1 MGLFSS
7 GGKFKWGGFFIT
19 LALCVAGILILSFPG
34 ESFTVVSYIVATCCC
49 LTGIFLFGRMI
60 AKKEQGMKRGLT
72 ILFSIFTIICGITA
86 FIFPDK
92 VIGIYPMF
100 IGLFVVL
107 DGAFTL
113 QILLKAKGYMLKAW
127 WFLIFLAGLTIFFG
141 FVSIRTQATEK
152 NIANGLYA
160 FIFGMTVFVCG
171 LHNLFA
177 LLFLRGVVSKMKGY
191 SSEEKPKPKD
201 KHYDDEDDEEE
212 YHRPRKPK
220 RPVYDEDDEDDYYYR
235 PRRPRRRY
243 YDDDYYD
250 DEEYY
255 HRPRRP
261 KRPVYDEDDGT
272 EYQQPPKPPKQKPKN
287 TPPQY
292 DDEGSYTGSYT
303 NTYDTNTTT
312 QYFDD
317 DQFGND

>member
-7 GGKFKWGGFFIT
+7 GEKFKWGGFFIT
-19 LALCVAGILILSFPG
+19 LALCIAGILILSFPG

-49 LTGIFLFGRMI
+49 LTGIILFGRMI
-60 AKKEQGMKRGLT
+60 AKKEQGLKRGLM

-86 FIFPDK
+86 FIFPEK

-113 QILLKAKGYMLKAW
+113 QILLKTKGYTLKAW
-127 WFLIFLAGLTIFFG
+127 WLLIFLACLTILFG
-141 FVSIRTQATEK
+141 FISIRTQATEK

-160 FIFGMTVFVCG
+160 FIFGFTVFMCG

-177 LLFLRGVVSKMKGY
+177 LLFLRGVVTKMKTQ
-191 SSEEKPKPKD
+191 EAQENPKPRER
-201 KHYDDEDDEEE
+201 HYDDEYDEEPP
-212 YHRPRKPK
+212 RPRRPK
-220 RPVYDEDDEDDYYYR
+220 KPVYDEEDEDYYYR

-243 YDDDYYD
+243 YEDDYYD

-261 KRPVYDEDDGT
+261 RRPVYDDDEE
-272 EYQQPPKPPKQKPKN
+272 EYEAPPKPKN
-287 TPPQY
+287 TPPTQN
-292 DDEGSYTGSYT
+292 DG
-303 NTYDTNTTT
+303 NTYNSPQNDNTDTNK
-312 QYFDD
+312 YFDD
-317 DQFGND
+317 DQFNN

>member
-7 GGKFKWGGFFIT
+7 GEKFKWGGFFIT

-49 LTGIFLFGRMI
+49 LAGIFLFGRMI
-60 AKKEQGMKRGLT
+60 AKKEQGLKRGFMI
-72 ILFSIFTIICGITA
+72 ILSIFTIICGVTA
-86 FIFPDK
+86 FIVPEK
-92 VIGIYPMF
+92 VIGVYPMF

-113 QILLKAKGYMLKAW
+113 QILLKAKGYALKAW
-127 WFLIFLAGLTIFFG
+127 WLLIFLSGLTILFG
-141 FVSIRTQATEK
+141 FISIRTQATDK

-160 FIFGMTVFVCG
+160 FLFGTTVFMCG

-177 LLFLRGVVSKMKGY
+177 LLFLRGVVKKTNGQH
-191 SSEEKPKPKD
+191 SEDGSKPKNHH
-201 KHYDDEDDEEE
+201 HYDDEDEEE
-212 YHRPRKPK
+212 YHHRPKKPK
-220 RPVYDEDDEDDYYYR
+220 RPIYDEDDDEYYYR

-243 YDDDYYD
+243 YDDEYYD

-255 HRPRRP
+255 HRPRKP
-261 KRPVYDEDDGT
+261 KKPPVYEEDDEE
-272 EYQQPPKPPKQKPKN
+272 EYYQRPPKQKPK
-287 TPPQY
+287 TPPKQ
-292 DDEGSYTGSYT
+292 DDENAYTG
-303 NTYDTNTTT
+303 TYDTSGST